1 MKGIFQGDSLS
12 VILFILTVNLLSFLL
27 CNLKSYRNGSERNSN
42 ITHNFIAYHLK
53 LYANNINTT
62 KKLLDLIITF
72 SKDTGMT
79 VGEDKC
85 AYQQIEKGKLIKNTK
100 ELQINDL
107 KKKQYQKGTVL
118 NTWALMKT
126 LVSYVGLVNKTRVT
140 KEYYPRV
147 KRIWSLFT
155 SLRALFIWK
164 SGNVT
169 SIVSITH
176 TVIFSKQEVSRSW

>member
-12 VILFILTVNLLSFLL
+12 VILFILTVNPLSFLL
-27 CNLKSYRNGSERNSN
+27 RNLKGYQYGTEKNSN
-42 ITHNFIAYHLK
+42 VTHNFFVDDLK
-53 LYANNINTT
+53 LYANNISTT
-62 KKLLDLIITF
+62 KKLLDLITTF

-79 VGEDKC
+79 FGEDKC
-85 AYQQIEKGKLIKNTK
+85 AYQQIEKGKLINNTK

-107 KKKQYQKGTVL
+107 KIKPIPEGDSYKYLGIDE
-118 NTWALMKT
+118 NI
-126 LVSYVGLVNKTRVT
+126 SYVGLVNKTRVT

>member
-1 MKGIFQGDSLS
+1 
-12 VILFILTVNLLSFLL
+12 
-27 CNLKSYRNGSERNSN
+27 
-42 ITHNFIAYHLK
+42 
-53 LYANNINTT
+53 
-62 KKLLDLIITF
+62 
-72 SKDTGMT
+72 MT
-79 VGEDKC
+79 VGEDNC

-176 TVIFSKQEVSRSW
+176 TVIFSKQEVSRSWQRMVGQETIHVRETVGRKNNCKLNFFSMYFVRTNEEIHLSFKNSGKQRTQALNIRQWR